1 MTDLDPADRR
11 PSALP
16 LPPELADIEAELIR
30 MSEAALAEIRR
41 ADEAAA
47 DAYAALPWWRRRLV
61 DFRDWRWRMRFHR
74 RTGRY
79 PSTDNPKEN
88 P

>member
-11 PSALP
+11 PSDLP
-16 LPPELADIEAELIR
+16 LPPELVDMEDALAR
-30 MSEAALAEIRR
+30 MSEAALAEIRA

-47 DAYAALPWWRRRLV
+47 DAYASLPWWRRRLV
-61 DFRDWRWRMRFHR
+61 DYRDWRWRIKFRR

-79 PSTDNPKEN
+79 PTTR
-88 P
+88 